1 MSDDELA
8 DLDELITRA
17 EKQRLRI
24 IHDHVMVG
32 ITLEQTGIAVCVEA
46 RWLRDACWP

>member
-17 EKQRLRI
+17 EKRRLRI
-24 IHDHVMVG
+24 IHDHVMAAIG
-32 ITLEQTGIAVCVEA
+32 SASPWNRRELQYA
-46 RWLRDACWP
+46 